1 METLSIRRY
10 ILVQVAN
17 IVPVVALKVLGA
29 EKPFNPEQS
38 WIFFFVTHHTGTRV
52 NKLKFDE

>member
-1 METLSIRRY
+1 METLLIRRY

-29 EKPFNPEQS
+29 EKHFNPVQS
-38 WIFFFVTHHTGTRV
+38 WTFCFVLLPIIQV
-52 NKLKFDE
+52 